1 MTVDGRAARLGHYI
15 LEEKIGEGGMGVVY
29 RARDEKLGREV
40 AIKVLHP
47 HLLKHEN
54 LKERFRRE
62 ARMHARLIN
71 PNIVTLLTLYEDSEH
86 MALVME
92 MVHGVNLRQYM
103 REHPRMGLLDI
114 IRIADAVLAGL
125 DAAHKMGMVH
135 RDLKPAN
142 VLLSEDGAIKL
153 MDFGLAKPQEQDE
166 DLTQSGATVG
176 SFRYMAPEQIL
187 NQPVDARTDL
197 YSFGIL
203 LYQMCTGKVPFD
215 ASGEGAGEFE
225 IMEKQIRED
234 PVPPIKLNPGL
245 PRMMSNLI
253 LDLLAKN
260 KADRPSDCA
269 TVRKMLQQVA
279 SYIRGEQEDQ
289 KDATRI
295 IERDSVLPPPEQS
308 QSNIEIAKGL
318 LMAVLAKL
326 GLKRRKKAPE
336 LLSRQGA
343 PRRKRGFWQG
353 PVAWG
358 GALLAL
364 GLLAMAIVGVMNVAE
379 RQESEA
385 HKPSADAASGRV
397 ESKAAAQVATSSA
410 PAMHPAPPAAAAAKA
425 SPSQAAG
432 QSPAKAE
439 AKAPGKPAGKQAA
452 PAAKLAAGK
461 PAKKQAAHKKAA
473 KKKRV
478 RHRAARHPRVLPV
491 TYKVDHK
498 LVRSAGGRADPHK
511 PHEFR
516 GASRLYFEDLRDYP
530 WKEKLHTFRKAQIRL
545 YLKKPVRVS
554 KVVIHKASVG
564 DKSFKGGEIRLALQD
579 KRGKWHDLIHRKD
592 RDIDRPMSIRVPK
605 SFGEIKG
612 ARLRFRSAEPITIGP
627 IDLLP

>member
-1 MTVDGRAARLGHYI
+1 
-15 LEEKIGEGGMGVVY
+15 MGVVY
-29 RARDEKLGREV
+29 RAHDEKLGREV

-62 ARMHARLIN
+62 ARMHAKLIH
-71 PNIVTLLTLYEDSEH
+71 PNIVTLLTLYEDNEH

-103 REHPRMGLLDI
+103 REHPRMDLPDI

-125 DAAHKMGMVH
+125 EAAHKMGMVH

-153 MDFGLAKPQEQDE
+153 MDFGLAKPKEQDE

-215 ASGEGAGEFE
+215 ASGDGAGEFE

-234 PVPPIKLNPGL
+234 PVPPIKLNPAL

-279 SYIRGEQEDQ
+279 GYLRGDLDDQ

-295 IERDSVLPPPEQS
+295 IERDTVLPPPEQS

-318 LMAVLAKL
+318 LLALLAKL
-326 GLKRRKKAPE
+326 GIKRRKKKPE

-343 PRRKRGFWQG
+343 PRRKRRFWQG
-353 PVAWG
+353 PALWG

-364 GLLAMAIVGVMNVAE
+364 GLLALAIVGVMNVAE
-379 RQESEA
+379 RQESAAAKSPASAAAADAAGEQASPQAKATPPAKAARPPAAERVAKKEA
-385 HKPSADAASGRV
+385 AKAASGR
-397 ESKAAAQVATSSA
+397 
-410 PAMHPAPPAAAAAKA
+410 AAKA
-425 SPSQAAG
+425 S
-432 QSPAKAE
+432 
-439 AKAPGKPAGKQAA
+439 APGHEASK
-452 PAAKLAAGK
+452 
-461 PAKKQAAHKKAA
+461 AAHKPAPKGTRKVAHRVKKPAA
-473 KKKRV
+473 
-478 RHRAARHPRVLPV
+478 RHRAARRPRVLPV
-491 TYKVDHK
+491 TWKVEHK
-498 LVRSAGGRADPHK
+498 LVRSTGGRADPHK

-516 GASRLYFEDLRDYP
+516 GASRLYFEDLRDYR
-530 WKEKLHTFRKAQIRL
+530 WKEKLHTFKKAQIRL
-545 YLKKPVRVS
+545 ILKKPVRVS

-564 DKSFKGGEIRLALQD
+564 KRSFKGGEIRLALQD
-579 KRGKWHDLIHRKD
+579 RRGKWHDILHRKD
-592 RDIDRPMSIRVPK
+592 RDIDRPLSIRVPK